1 MVKKLDPQT
10 DRAAAEFQAR
20 VAALE
25 AAPMGRTRLT
35 VVLLCFVLNLLDGVD
50 VVLLT
55 YAAPVIAQEWGLK
68 DGALG
73 IVLTASLLGTAFGS
87 MLMGPVADMIGRRKV
102 VLIAISLIAIG
113 MLAAATAHD
122 MVMLAV
128 WRVLT
133 GVGIGAILA
142 SMASITSEFS
152 NAKQRSFW
160 VAFLQAG
167 WPVGAIITGF
177 ASAVL
182 IEAYGWKPL
191 FVGSGLL
198 SVIILPVVFWLM
210 PESLQFLAKHA
221 VPDRLSRLNHL
232 LAKLGQPPLQQA
244 PPLPERRGVKLSAL
258 FEGHLARSTP
268 ALWLGMTMG
277 WAGLYFLISWIPRIA
292 VNAGLPLD
300 QAIMAGT
307 TFNIGAFVGSAGIGL
322 LATRLPLNRLIPA
335 FLGGATV
342 LMLLFGWVSMPI
354 AGTFITILG
363 LGILVQGGFNAFYPT
378 AAQLYP
384 TEIRTTGIGT
394 AMAVGRSGA
403 ILGPLAAG
411 YLMEIGTDRGEL
423 FLIYAIPL
431 AIAAAAAWRVSS
443 KPAA

>member
-1 MVKKLDPQT
+1 MSNKPGPKT
-10 DRAAAEFQAR
+10 DRASAEFHAR
-20 VAALE
+20 IAALE
-25 AAPMGRTRLT
+25 AAPMGRTRLI

-102 VLIAISLIAIG
+102 VLIAIILIGAG
-113 MLAAATAHD
+113 MLLAATAHD

-128 WRVLT
+128 WRVVT

-152 NAKQRSFW
+152 NARLRSFW

-167 WPVGAIITGF
+167 WPIGAIITGF

-182 IEAYGWKPL
+182 IQAYGWKPL
-191 FVGSGLL
+191 FVGSGML
-198 SVIILPVVFWLM
+198 SVIILPVVAWLM
-210 PESLQFLAKHA
+210 PESLQFLAKHDA
-221 VPDRLSRLNHL
+221 PDRLARMNRL
-232 LAKLGQPPLQQA
+232 LAKLGQPTLSEA
-244 PPLPERRGVKLSAL
+244 PPLPTKRGVKLSAL

-292 VNAGLPLD
+292 VNAGLAID
-300 QAIMAGT
+300 QAIMAGA
-307 TFNIGAFVGSAGIGL
+307 TFNIGAFIGSAGIGL
-322 LATRLPLNRLIPA
+322 LATRLPLNRLIPG
-335 FLGGATV
+335 FLGAAT
-342 LMLLFGWVSMPI
+342 LAMLLFGWVSMPI
-354 AGTFITILG
+354 MATFTTILV
-363 LGILVQGGFNAFYPT
+363 LGVLVQGGFNAFYPM

-411 YLMEIGTDRGEL
+411 YLMEIGTDRGML
-423 FLIYAIPL
+423 FLIYAVPL
-431 AIAAAAAWRVSS
+431 AIAALAAWRVAS
-443 KPAA
+443 KPL

>member
-1 MVKKLDPQT
+1 MLKKPDG
-10 DRAAAEFQAR
+10 RAGRADTEFQAR
-20 VAALE
+20 IAALE
-25 AAPMGRTRLT
+25 AAPMGRTRLI

-102 VLIAISLIAIG
+102 VLIAITLIGGG

-122 MVMLAV
+122 MVMLAI
-128 WRVLT
+128 WRVVT

-167 WPVGAIITGF
+167 WPIGAIITGF
-177 ASAVL
+177 TSAVL
-182 IEAYGWKPL
+182 IHEYGWKPL
-191 FVGSGLL
+191 FLGAGML
-198 SVIILPVVFWLM
+198 SVVILPVVAWLM
-210 PESLQFLAKHA
+210 PESLQFLAA
-221 VPDRLSRLNHL
+221 RPAPDRLERLNKL
-232 LAKLGQPPLQQA
+232 LVKLDQKALREA
-244 PPLPERRGVKLSAL
+244 PSLPEKRGVNIGAL
-258 FEGHLARSTP
+258 FEGPRAKSTL

-292 VNAGLPLD
+292 VNAGLALD
-300 QAIMAGT
+300 QAIMAGA
-307 TFNIGAFVGSAGIGL
+307 TFNIGAFIGSAGIGL

-335 FLGGATV
+335 FLGSATL
-342 LMLLFGWVSMPI
+342 LMLVFGWVSMPI
-354 AGTFITILG
+354 AATFATILG
-363 LGILVQGGFNAFYPT
+363 LGVLVQGGFNAFYPT

-411 YLMEIGTDRGEL
+411 YLMEIGTDRGML

-431 AIAAAAAWRVSS
+431 AIAAAAAWMVSS
-443 KPAA
+443 TKN

>member
-1 MVKKLDPQT
+1 MLKKPDPVM
-10 DRAAAEFQAR
+10 DRASAAFQAR

-25 AAPMGRTRLT
+25 AAPMGLTRLT

-87 MLMGPVADMIGRRKV
+87 MLMGPLADMIGRRKV
-102 VLIAISLIAIG
+102 VLIAISLIGTG
-113 MLAAATAHD
+113 MLLAATTHD
-122 MVMLAV
+122 MLMLAI
-128 WRVLT
+128 WRVVT

-152 NAKQRSFW
+152 NAKLRSFW

-167 WPVGAIITGF
+167 WPIGAIITGF

-182 IEAYGWKPL
+182 IQAYGWKPL
-191 FVGSGLL
+191 FFGSGLL
-198 SVIILPVVFWLM
+198 SVFILPLVAWLM
-210 PESLQFLAKHA
+210 PESLQFLAKQA
-221 VPDRLSRLNHL
+221 APDRLERMNQL
-232 LAKLGQPPLQQA
+232 LVKLGQPPLAAA
-244 PPLPERRGVKLSAL
+244 PPLPEKRGVKLSAL

-292 VNAGLPLD
+292 VNAGLALD
-300 QAIMAGT
+300 QAIMAGA
-307 TFNIGAFVGSAGIGL
+307 TFNIGAFIGSAGIGL
-322 LATRLPLNRLIPA
+322 LATRLPLNRLIPV
-335 FLGGATV
+335 FLGSATL

-354 AGTFITILG
+354 AATFATILG
-363 LGILVQGGFNAFYPT
+363 LGVLVQGGFNAFYPT

-411 YLMEIGTDRGEL
+411 YLMEIGTDRGLL
-423 FLIYAIPL
+423 FLIYAVPL

-443 KPAA
+443 RPA

>member
-1 MVKKLDPQT
+1 MLKKRDQGDPS
-10 DRAAAEFQAR
+10 ALAEFQAR

-25 AAPMGRTRLT
+25 AAPMGTTRLT

-73 IVLTASLLGTAFGS
+73 VVLTASLLGTAFGS
-87 MLMGPVADMIGRRKV
+87 MLMGPVADRIGRRKV

-113 MLAAATAHD
+113 MLLAATAHD
-122 MVMLAV
+122 MLMLAI
-128 WRVLT
+128 WRVVT

-167 WPVGAIITGF
+167 WPIGAIITGF
-177 ASAVL
+177 ASASL
-182 IEAYGWKPL
+182 IQIYGWKPL
-191 FVGSGLL
+191 FFGAGLL
-198 SVIILPVVFWLM
+198 SVFILPLVAWLM
-210 PESLQFLAKHA
+210 PESLLFLAKHP
-221 VPDRLSRLNHL
+221 VPDRLERLNRL
-232 LAKLGQPPLQQA
+232 LVKLGQPVLSVP
-244 PPLPERRGVKLSAL
+244 PPLPEKRRFSLGAL
-258 FEGHLARSTP
+258 FEGTRARSTL

-300 QAIMAGT
+300 QAIMAGA
-307 TFNIGAFVGSAGIGL
+307 TFNIGAFIGSAGIGL

-335 FLGGATV
+335 FLGSATL

-354 AGTFITILG
+354 AATFATILG
-363 LGILVQGGFNAFYPT
+363 LGVLVQGGFNAYYPT

-411 YLMEIGTDRGEL
+411 YLMEIGIGRGEL
-423 FLIYAIPL
+423 FAIYAVPL
-431 AIAAAAAWRVSS
+431 AISAAAAWMITARGE
-443 KPAA
+443 